1 MRMKIVADS
10 SANLLR
16 YGKVDFK
23 SVPLKIIAGDK
34 EYVDDEKLDVTKMV
48 NDMKSYKGKSG
59 TACPGVG
66 DWIEA
71 FGDAEAVFCVTI
83 SSNLS
88 GSYNSALTAKQQYE
102 EEHPDR
108 KVYIIDSYSAG
119 PEMKFIVEKLRELIL
134 ADKSAE
140 DIYNE
145 VTEYQKY
152 IDIAFSLE
160 SLTNLANNGRI
171 NPAVAKIASILG
183 IRIVGN
189 VVDGYITPQDK
200 CRGEKRAVAGIIK
213 VMEELGYTGGRVYVD
228 HCDNVSTSQKLR
240 EAICEKYPNAEVKF
254 AETRGLCS
262 FYAEKGGLMIGF
274 EHLEKAR
281 LD

>member
-10 SANLLR
+10 SANILR
-16 YGKVDFK
+16 FGKVDFK

-48 NDMKSYKGKSG
+48 NDMKSYKGKSS

-66 DWIEA
+66 DWVEA

-108 KVYIIDSYSAG
+108 KVYLIDSYSAG

-134 ADKSAE
+134 EDKSAE

-189 VVDGYITPQDK
+189 VVDGYITPQNK
-200 CRGEKRAVAGIIK
+200 CRGEKRAVAGIIE
-213 VMEELGYTGGRVYVD
+213 VMEGLGYTGGRVFVD
-228 HCDNVSTSQKLR
+228 HCDNIGTSQKLR
-240 EAICEKYPNAEVKF
+240 EAIVAKYPNAEVKF